1 MKKLFSATLVGA
13 LFLAACNGGGEENTE
28 EETAEET
35 ATEETTEE
43 ESTEEESAEEESS
56 EEDTGS
62 DVDASES
69 DEGSSGSESSEDT
82 SEGEV
87 NEEDMKAAYDL
98 GQDKAD
104 MIENATETDKSVED
118 VLKEP
123 SEVTSYMQETA
134 IAIEVTDGEQVLDE
148 SFTGNRA
155 EIDETDDTLEVAS
168 DYVDENFNVTTPH
181 GYANSETDEL
191 YLNTEEGWADYSGE
205 YGPDELVYGTYST
218 IHEIIEQMP
227 DSMELKEAG
236 NYDLLYYTGNDDEVH
251 QLYQEYFEVEFTGTN
266 MEELET
272 GLVAFINQDSGELE
286 SANLIASA
294 PSEQDPQQEVKVEII
309 LNYSDYG
316 AFDDKEIKKPNPDD
330 IISSEEA
337 GDIDGSVE

>member
-1 MKKLFSATLVGA
+1 RKPQKRSPRKKRVQKRNPVKRTL
-13 LFLAACNGGGEENTE
+13 
-28 EETAEET
+28 
-35 ATEETTEE
+35 
-43 ESTEEESAEEESS
+43 
-56 EEDTGS
+56 DRMY
-62 DVDASES
+62 ASES

-205 YGPDELVYGTYST
+205 YGPDELVYGTYS
-218 IHEIIEQMP
+218 
-227 DSMELKEAG
+227 
-236 NYDLLYYTGNDDEVH
+236 
-251 QLYQEYFEVEFTGTN
+251 
-266 MEELET
+266 
-272 GLVAFINQDSGELE
+272 
-286 SANLIASA
+286 
-294 PSEQDPQQEVKVEII
+294 
-309 LNYSDYG
+309 
-316 AFDDKEIKKPNPDD
+316 
-330 IISSEEA
+330 
-337 GDIDGSVE
+337 